1 VIVQI
6 DKFIWAISSCGGHL
20 TADAFVKHYELHY
33 RQKKITLDGSDN
45 TLSAQFG
52 CITFHPSRYLM
63 EAPHSCAGDDANGIA
78 FKEATKI
85 IGGHNAVEE
94 FLACGI

>member
-1 VIVQI
+1 
-6 DKFIWAISSCGGHL
+6 
-20 TADAFVKHYELHY
+20 
-33 RQKKITLDGSDN
+33 
-45 TLSAQFG
+45 
-52 CITFHPSRYLM
+52 M